1 MVVNMLQTL
10 SHMYHS
16 HNINITCLGVD
27 PFLYHFTFYICVSW
41 FINWD
46 GLMGIVNSL
55 NCDLGFMEIGIG
67 DSWIDV

>member
-1 MVVNMLQTL
+1 
-10 SHMYHS
+10 MY
-16 HNINITCLGVD
+16 LVD
-27 PFLYHFTFYICVSW
+27 RDEFFTFYICVSW

-46 GLMGIVNSL
+46 GFMGIVNSP